1 MSIAGPQDPLLAS
14 LIDVAIKRGVTF
26 VGAVAEPADAFP
38 TGIAGV
44 IAAQGQ
50 QRSLRADAF
59 SLPANH
65 ILTLRPDGQYDFE
78 SGTSVAAAE
87 LTGVIALLMS
97 SADTHLSTASIV
109 SLLKATEVAGGPG
122 AGAINVNE
130 ALSKLDLE
138 QHRGRVAAR
147 DVH

>member
-1 MSIAGPQDPLLAS
+1 
-14 LIDVAIKRGVTF
+14 V
-26 VGAVAEPADAFP
+26 
-38 TGIAGV
+38 
-44 IAAQGQ
+44 
-50 QRSLRADAF
+50 
-59 SLPANH
+59 PANH

-87 LTGVIALLMS
+87 LTGVVALLMS
-97 SADTHLSTASIV
+97 SADTRLSTGSIV
-109 SLLKATEVAGGPG
+109 SLLKATELSGGPA
-122 AGAINVNE
+122 AGSINVND

>member
-1 MSIAGPQDPLLAS
+1 
-14 LIDVAIKRGVTF
+14 
-26 VGAVAEPADAFP
+26 
-38 TGIAGV
+38 V

-50 QRSLRADAF
+50 QHSLRADAF
-59 SLPANH
+59 SVPANH

-97 SADTHLSTASIV
+97 SADTRLSTGSIV
-109 SLLKATEVAGGPG
+109 SLLKATEDTGAQAAGS
-122 AGAINVNE
+122 INVNE
-130 ALSKLDLE
+130 ALTKLDFE

>member
-14 LIDVAIKRGVTF
+14 LVDVAIKRGVTF
-26 VGAVAEPADAFP
+26 VGAAAEPADAFP

-50 QRSLRADAF
+50 QRSLKADAF
-59 SLPANH
+59 AIPANH

-97 SADTHLSTASIV
+97 SSDTRMATDSIV
-109 SLLKATEVAGGPG
+109 SLLKETEETGAPVAGS
-122 AGAINVNE
+122 INVVG
-130 ALSKLDLE
+130 ALAKLDLE
-138 QHRGRVAAR
+138 QHRGRVAATR
-147 DVH
+147 